1 MDGMYLMLM
10 SEIKKE
16 NPKKPKPI
24 MYFSRNFRRKE
35 KAIVTFIK

>member
-16 NPKKPKPI
+16 NLKKFKLI

-35 KAIVTFIK
+35 KVIVIFIK